1 MNASTAR
8 VSRCPSTARG
18 LCSSI
23 SMPMRANELRSLN
36 RSSVRCSCR
45 NSNSAG
51 WRGQKASVRV
61 TVRSSLF
68 FTVRI
73 WPSRLVQNW
82 SGFMGRGSILERRIT
97 VAKSQDAARA
107 KRSCISPRGMA
118 WDSVYLMKYTL
129 PLSAGLVACAF
140 LAAASAQDINFSV
153 PPSSGAAPAAGAPAA
168 AAAPAQAFTE
178 NQMAEEI
185 GWIMAKRTGVGDLEF
200 TPDQIAGLLKGMSS
214 ALSGTATP
222 PYDPQ
227 AIGPQME
234 AFMQKKQGA
243 YLAKLKQSTTVQSE
257 A

>member
-1 MNASTAR
+1 
-8 VSRCPSTARG
+8 
-18 LCSSI
+18 
-23 SMPMRANELRSLN
+23 
-36 RSSVRCSCR
+36 
-45 NSNSAG
+45 
-51 WRGQKASVRV
+51 
-61 TVRSSLF
+61 
-68 FTVRI
+68 
-73 WPSRLVQNW
+73 
-82 SGFMGRGSILERRIT
+82 
-97 VAKSQDAARA
+97 
-107 KRSCISPRGMA
+107 MA

-257 A
+257 AFFAKLDKENPKVIKTPSGLRYEIIQPGDGPNPKPTDTVTVNYTGTLLDGTVFDTSLKPQQAGGTAAPAQFQLSLIHI